1 MNIKITSAVL
11 LATTTLPGCATTY
24 SMTPLAEAG
33 QTVRYDQGRA
43 TTDQI
48 KRLGSVKVTPV
59 SVAGDGRLVFAVAAL
74 NTSGQAVTFGT
85 ENITV
90 MDGAGTP
97 VRVFT
102 HDALVRQAK
111 NRATWAAIAVAM
123 VGASAAVAAN
133 QNAYR
138 TANGSMTTPGGRV
151 YRYTAQTYDPT
162 AAALGTAAATAGTTA
177 GMIGI
182 RNTLNATLAGLNEEM
197 LQTTTIDSSTAW
209 GGKVVAAK
217 LPGKNWPR
225 DVTVTVAWQGETY
238 PFRFRVAREQ

>member
-1 MNIKITSAVL
+1 MNIRIAATLL
-11 LATTTLPGCATTY
+11 LATTTLSACATTY
-24 SMTPLAEAG
+24 SMTPLADAG

-48 KRLGSVKVTPV
+48 KPLGSVKVTPIE
-59 SVAGDGRLVFAVAAL
+59 VAEDGRLVFAVAAL

-85 ENITV
+85 ENISV
-90 MDGAGTP
+90 VDGAGLP

-102 HDALVRQAK
+102 RDALVRQAK

-123 VGASAAVAAN
+123 AGAGAAVAAN

-138 TANGSMTTPGGRV
+138 TTNATLSAPGGRV
-151 YRYTAQTYDPT
+151 YHYTAQTYDPT

-182 RNTLNATLAGLNEEM
+182 RNTLDATLAGLNEEM
-197 LQTTTIDSSTAW
+197 LETTTIDTSTAW

-217 LPGKNWPR
+217 LPGSTWPR

-238 PFRFRVAREQ
+238 PFRFRVNREK